1 MTEIAELIYRKEA
14 YHFIRNIFL
23 WNFWGLLLS
32 KGRIYVV
39 EIYIGS
45 LKVPFILQAI
55 TWKSLWHSNTVNW
68 LYFCSVSD
76 FDWLVSIIPESH
88 VCKLPIFYCS
98 EFFLPQASMITFGLV
113 KFHRRWHTV
122 CIPPNDL
129 SYWRFLY
136 FTRNNEW
143 NYSESQI
150 KKEAMSRI
158 QVMWREKQFT
168 ILKLDLPSFLIKGD
182 FLVLN
187 HL

>member
-1 MTEIAELIYRKEA
+1 MTEIAELIYRKEV

-23 WNFWGLLLS
+23 WNLWGLLLS

-76 FDWLVSIIPESH
+76 FDWLISIIPESH

-98 EFFLPQASMITFGLV
+98 EFFLTQVNMIGSFSLLTFKVIIDMHVIAVILLFIFWALMV
-113 KFHRRWHTV
+113 TWLLPSH
-122 CIPPNDL
+122 
-129 SYWRFLY
+129 LY
-136 FTRNNEW
+136 FVWSIT
-143 NYSESQI
+143 SEKYPLLS
-150 KKEAMSRI
+150 EH
-158 QVMWREKQFT
+158 
-168 ILKLDLPSFLIKGD
+168 LK
-182 FLVLN
+182 
-187 HL
+187 